1 MNKAERLSEAQS
13 ALAEMREDLRTKTPN
28 TATDAA
34 EYLLA
39 ALKRRGLRLVTE
51 DEWEQHFEDGE
62 AAATS
67 NESKRLEEALLPPFD
82 LRPAG

>member
-1 MNKAERLSEAQS
+1 MNKGERLNELQS
-13 ALAEMREDLRTKTPN
+13 ALADMRDDLRTKTPN

-62 AAATS
+62 ASATS
-67 NESKRLEEALLPPFD
+67 NDSQRLEQALLPPFD
-82 LRPAG
+82 LRPAR